1 MLSLRKT
8 FPLPHASMAQL
19 VEQRIRNAQVMGS
32 SPIGSSTEEPPQNV
46 EFSMLSGGF
55 LLSSKR
61 KTLFASSGISLSARL
76 CAATVDS
83 IRSSAYIVGEPT

>member
-32 SPIGSSTEEPPQNV
+32 SPIGSSTEKPPLNV
-46 EFSMLSGGF
+46 EFSMLGGGF
-55 LLSSKR
+55 CFYMSVMKEVV
-61 KTLFASSGISLSARL
+61 KHIN
-76 CAATVDS
+76 D
-83 IRSSAYIVGEPT
+83 